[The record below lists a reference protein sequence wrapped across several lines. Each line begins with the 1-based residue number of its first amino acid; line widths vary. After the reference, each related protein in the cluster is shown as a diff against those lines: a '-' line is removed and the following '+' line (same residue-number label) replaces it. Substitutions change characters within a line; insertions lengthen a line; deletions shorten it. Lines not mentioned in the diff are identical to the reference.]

1 MLASHTVFRT
11 LATRAGRAS
20 LVAAVL
26 AVSAMSL
33 MAPSASGRPSLDDLK
48 VRMDALQRRLDA
60 TTAKIEDLRTEAD
73 EAQRRIAVIEHRR
86 AELLE
91 RSQRL
96 QGRAAERADELYR
109 DGGMGALEVLFA
121 AGDFGDLTD
130 RAEMLSQVSLEDA
143 GVFTELSRSR
153 MELAALARELEARR
167 ERLRKTT
174 GELRETSARL
184 QDQFA
189 AVSDDYDKLKAQL
202 ARAAAAAQREQ
213 ASEVASTAEA
223 AGVASFS
230 VPTSGG
236 MVCPVAGAVSFV
248 DSWGAPRSGH
258 SHQGVD
264 MMAAYG
270 TPLVAIV
277 SGTITYA
284 AYDGSGGN
292 MIFLSG
298 DDGNAYWYMHNQENL
313 VTGGHVGVGQQI
325 ATVGDT
331 GNAVGTPHLHFE
343 YHPGGGAAV
352 NPYPLV
358 ASIC

>member
-1 MLASHTVFRT
+1 
-11 LATRAGRAS
+11 
-20 LVAAVL
+20 
-26 AVSAMSL
+26 
-33 MAPSASGRPSLDDLK
+33 
-48 VRMDALQRRLDA
+48 MDALQRRLDA
-60 TTAKIEDLRTEAD
+60 TTAKIEKLRTEAD
-73 EAQRRIAVIEHRR
+73 ETQRRIAVIEHRR

-96 QGRAAERADELYR
+96 QGRAADRADELYR

-121 AGDFGDLTD
+121 AGDFSDLTD
-130 RAEMLSQVSLEDA
+130 RAEMLSQVTLEDA

-167 ERLRKTT
+167 EGLRRTT

-189 AVSDDYDKLKAQL
+189 AVADEYEKLKAQL
-202 ARAAAAAQREQ
+202 ARAAAAAARREQ
-213 ASEVASTAEA
+213 ADEVASTAA
-223 AGVASFS
+223 SPGVASFS
-230 VPTSGG
+230 VPASGG

-298 DDGNAYWYMHNQENL
+298 DDGNTYWYMHNQENF
-313 VTGGHVGVGQQI
+313 VTGGHVGAGQQI

>member
-1 MLASHTVFRT
+1 VFRT
-11 LATRAGRAS
+11 LATRAARAS
-20 LVAAVL
+20 AIAALL
-26 AVSAMSL
+26 AASATTL
-33 MAPSASGRPSLDDLK
+33 MAPSASGAPSLDDLRA
-48 VRMDALQRRLDA
+48 RMDALQRRLDA
-60 TTAKIEDLRTEAD
+60 TTAKIEGLRTEAD
-73 EAQRRIAVIEHRR
+73 MTQRRIVVIEHRK

-91 RSQRL
+91 RSERL

-109 DGGMGALEVLFA
+109 TGGMGALEVLFA
-121 AGDFGDLTD
+121 SGDFSDLTD
-130 RAEMLSQVSLEDA
+130 RAEMLSQVSLEDS

-153 MELAALARELEARR
+153 MELGALARELEARR
-167 ERLRKTT
+167 IRLRKTT
-174 GELRETSARL
+174 GELRETSAQL

-189 AVSDDYDKLKAQL
+189 AVSDEYGKLKAQL
-202 ARAAAAAQREQ
+202 ERAAAAAARREQ
-213 ASEVASTAEA
+213 ANEVASTTESA
-223 AGVASFS
+223 AVASFS
-230 VPTSGG
+230 VPASGG

-248 DSWGAPRSGH
+248 DSWGAPRAGH

-298 DDGNAYWYMHNQENL
+298 DDGNAYWYMHNQDNL
-313 VTGGHVGVGQQI
+313 VSGGHVSAGQQI